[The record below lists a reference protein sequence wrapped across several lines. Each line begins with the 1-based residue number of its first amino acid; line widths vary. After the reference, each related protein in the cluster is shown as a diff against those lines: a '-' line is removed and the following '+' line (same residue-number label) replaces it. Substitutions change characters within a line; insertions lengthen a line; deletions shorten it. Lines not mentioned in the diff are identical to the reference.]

1 MSHVFSLSGLRAPL
15 LSEALSRNRNSR
27 VRRALVLYLHVP
39 RSIEAVAID
48 VQTVSSDQPD
58 EPPVQV
64 SSSTPPPVVKMPL
77 SDPNSNLDLFDGI
90 YLDGDEF

>member
-1 MSHVFSLSGLRAPL
+1 MT
-15 LSEALSRNRNSR
+15 
-27 VRRALVLYLHVP
+27 
-39 RSIEAVAID
+39 ID

-64 SSSTPPPVVKMPL
+64 SSSTPPPVVKTPP